1 MLTKSNDHNPN
12 YLAKVVS
19 LKGLKKHSNA
29 DRLQVVDIDFQTVI
43 TGMDAEDGD
52 ICVFFPLESKISQ
65 DFLSA
70 TNSFRDKK
78 SNADDTKQ
86 GFFDDNCRVRA
97 MKLRGEKSMGYL
109 VPVDQVI
116 LWSGYDDAG
125 GTIGQEFDTV
135 NGKLIV
141 EKYQIK
147 RKVEPQA
154 RQGKKPKVS
163 RLVDGQIHLHADTE
177 NLRRN
182 VHKINPEDTISITY
196 KTHGTSWWVSNV
208 LVKREL
214 SNVEKVIKW
223 LGLPVQELEYDL
235 VYGSRKVVKNSSM
248 NDPKQKDHFFG
259 YDLWE
264 KIKDEVGDKIPK
276 GYTLYG
282 EMLGYDHNGGYIQK
296 GYDYGC
302 KPVSASEMTPSQYRK
317 AWKDLYSDQ
326 DREDILRYK
335 FNSFHDRV
343 IKKLDY
349 LKGVCSDLGIREE
362 MIYPF
367 ITRRDERPQHKLEV
381 YRITQTTP
389 DGLVTELSYPQ
400 IADFCR
406 RNDLTPPH
414 LFYHGRSVD
423 WLMENI
429 DTLRIPEISEENW
442 GENLIKNLEQEY
454 NEKDCFMCNNKV
466 PEEGIVVR
474 KESLF
479 NFEAYKLKS
488 FNFLEQETKELDS
501 GESDIESDN

>member
-1 MLTKSNDHNPN
+1 MLTKSNNHNPN

-43 TGMDAEDGD
+43 TGMDAKDGD
-52 ICVFFPLESKISQ
+52 VCVFFPPESKISL
-65 DFLSA
+65 DFLSV
-70 TNSFRDKK
+70 TNSLRNKESNVDK
-78 SNADDTKQ
+78 SKQ
-86 GFFDDNCRVRA
+86 GFFDDNCRVRV

-109 VPVDQVI
+109 VPIDQVI
-116 LWSGYDDAG
+116 MWSGYDDAG
-125 GTIGQEFDTV
+125 GTVGQEFDTV
-135 NGKLIV
+135 NGKLLV

-147 RKVEPQA
+147 KKVGPQA

-182 VHKINPEDTISITY
+182 IDKINPEDTISITY

-235 VYGSRKVVKNSSM
+235 VYGSRKVVKNSNM

-296 GYDYGC
+296 GFDYGC
-302 KPVSASEMTPSQYRK
+302 AVG
-317 AWKDLYSDQ
+317 D
-326 DREDILRYK
+326 
-335 FNSFHDRV
+335 
-343 IKKLDY
+343 
-349 LKGVCSDLGIREE
+349 
-362 MIYPF
+362 
-367 ITRRDERPQHKLEV
+367 HKLEV

-400 IADFCR
+400 IADFCE
-406 RNDLTPPH
+406 RNDLNPPA
-414 LFYHGRSVD
+414 LFYHGGAFSWGKFNGITDGSPSDEDQWRS
-423 WLMENI
+423 
-429 DTLRIPEISEENW
+429 
-442 GENLIKNLEQEY
+442 GLIKDLERNY

-488 FNFLEQETKELDS
+488 FNFLERETKELDS

>member
-147 RKVEPQA
+147 RKVGPQA

-302 KPVSASEMTPSQYRK
+302 AVG
-317 AWKDLYSDQ
+317 D
-326 DREDILRYK
+326 
-335 FNSFHDRV
+335 
-343 IKKLDY
+343 
-349 LKGVCSDLGIREE
+349 
-362 MIYPF
+362 
-367 ITRRDERPQHKLEV
+367 HKLEV

-389 DGLVTELSYPQ
+389 DGGVAELSYPQ
-400 IADFCR
+400 IADFCG
-406 RNDLTPPH
+406 RNDLNPPH

-442 GENLIKNLEQEY
+442 GENLIKNLEQDY

>member
-1 MLTKSNDHNPN
+1 MLTKSKDHNPN
-12 YLAKVVS
+12 YLAKVVA

-29 DRLQVVDIDFQTVI
+29 DRLQTVDIDFQTVI
-43 TGMDAEDGD
+43 TGMDAKEGD
-52 ICVFFPLESKISQ
+52 IYVYFPLESKINK
-65 DFLSA
+65 DFLSS
-70 TNSFRDKK
+70 TNSFRDKELNGDK
-78 SNADDTKQ
+78 EKT
-86 GFFDDNCRVRA
+86 GFFEDKGRVRA
-97 MKLRGEKSMGYL
+97 MKLRGEKSMGYV
-109 VPVDQVI
+109 VPSFHVAA
-116 LWSGYDDAG
+116 WSGVDILPQDV
-125 GTIGQEFDTV
+125 GTEFDTI
-135 NGKLIV
+135 GDKLIL

-147 RKVEPQA
+147 EKTTNSK
-154 RQGKKPKVS
+154 QGKKPKVS

-182 VHKINPEDTISITY
+182 AHKINPQDTISITY

-335 FNSFHDRV
+335 FTSFHDRV

-367 ITRRDERPQHKLEV
+367 ITRRNERPQHKLEV

-400 IADFCR
+400 IADFCG
-406 RNDLTPPH
+406 RNDLNPPA

-423 WLMENI
+423 WLMQNI

-442 GENLIKNLEQEY
+442 GENLIKNLEEDY

-488 FNFLEQETKELDS
+488 FNFLEWETKELDS